1 MKPFLI
7 FTLAAL
13 GVTTCACSS
22 SGAAAQ
28 PAHTI
33 TITAH
38 AAASRSAP
46 PTPHPSPPTSLV
58 ATSCQTGH
66 LDATAGAPQGYRSG
80 LQMVI
85 TFKNTGTAACTLHGW
100 PRVWQSTGP
109 PVTNIGQPAVAGPVP
124 APTAVT
130 VPPNGTA
137 SARLQIEDSAAYPAT
152 TCKPIKATSLAV
164 VPPGEKTA
172 THISFGST
180 ACKGNAK
187 LMTVTAVV
195 QGSGG

>member
-7 FTLAAL
+7 VTLAAL
-13 GVTTCACSS
+13 GAVTCACSG
-22 SGAAAQ
+22 SGPAAQ
-28 PAHTI
+28 PVHTV
-33 TITAH
+33 TVTAN
-38 AAASRSAP
+38 AAAGRSATVA
-46 PTPHPSPPTSLV
+46 PTPSPPTSAV
-58 ATSCQTGH
+58 AASCQTSN
-66 LDATAGAPQGYRSG
+66 LTASAGAPQGYRSG

-109 PVTNIGQPAVAGPVP
+109 PVTDIGQPAIQGPVP
-124 APTAVT
+124 AATVVT
-130 VPPNGTA
+130 LPPNGTA
-137 SARLQIEDSAAYPAT
+137 SARLQIADSATYPAM
-152 TCKPIKATSLAV
+152 TCKPVKATSLAV
-164 VPPGEKTA
+164 IPPGEKTA

-187 LMTVTAVV
+187 LMTVSTVV